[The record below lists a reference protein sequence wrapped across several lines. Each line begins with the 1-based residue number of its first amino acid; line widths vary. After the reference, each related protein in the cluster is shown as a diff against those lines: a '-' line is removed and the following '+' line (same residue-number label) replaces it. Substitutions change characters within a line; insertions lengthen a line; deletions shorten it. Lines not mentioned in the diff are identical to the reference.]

1 MESRC
6 SSPSS
11 EDVGCVRWR
20 RRGIAMPISISSS
33 SFLNHATIIGRPLLP
48 PHEHPKQSKQTRCNP
63 CLLDLGPPRTASVRI
78 ARFQQ
83 DVLEFLVV
91 KNAKNPENEKNG
103 RKDKGAFRFCSAP

>member
-33 SFLNHATIIGRPLLP
+33 SFSIMPPLLVVLCSLP
-48 PHEHPKQSKQTRCNP
+48 TSIPSRASKQDAT
-63 CLLDLGPPRTASVRI
+63 LFFGFGS
-78 ARFQQ
+78 
-83 DVLEFLVV
+83 
-91 KNAKNPENEKNG
+91 AKN
-103 RKDKGAFRFCSAP
+103 R